1 MNLKKFTTKKK
12 KRVIDHRPSTMN
24 PRIIYTPT
32 DQLYFLAVKRK
43 MDEMERASLDQRFR
57 DKPHQRWALLDVSVI
72 GQYRSN

>member
-1 MNLKKFTTKKK
+1 
-12 KRVIDHRPSTMN
+12 MN